1 MPTVRDNLARLKGE
15 TLVAPKV
22 EGEAGEGARDRAKDG
37 AKDGTMS
44 EAPVAGPGS
53 NIQALPPSERIDAIR
68 GMVEG
73 LERRLAKQGGS
84 ADEWLRLVRSH
95 AVLGE
100 RDKALDALER
110 GRKAFPDDK
119 EAQAR
124 FDAQAHELGL
134 AGAGTPPPKAENSEK
149 PGERNA
155 AEPDTAANAIRAMP
169 PAERE
174 AAIRGMVANLDRRLA
189 AKGGSAD
196 EWMRL
201 VRSYGVIG
209 DRAAAAQALDR
220 ARMALAANPKAV
232 ERLDALGK
240 ELGLTPAQP

>member
-1 MPTVRDNLARLKGE
+1 
-15 TLVAPKV
+15 
-22 EGEAGEGARDRAKDG
+22 
-37 AKDGTMS
+37 
-44 EAPVAGPGS
+44 
-53 NIQALPPSERIDAIR
+53 
-68 GMVEG
+68 MVEG

-110 GRKAFPDDK
+110 ARKAFRDDR
-119 EAQAR
+119 EALAR

-134 AGAGTPPPKAENSEK
+134 PGAGAPPKPEAGDK
-149 PGERNA
+149 PGDKPA
-155 AEPDTAANAIRAMP
+155 AEPDAAAAAIKAMP

-174 AAIRGMVANLDRRLA
+174 AAIRGMVASLDRRLA

-201 VRSYGVIG
+201 VRSYGILG

-220 ARMALAANPKAV
+220 AKMALAANPTAV

-240 ELGLTPAQP
+240 ELGLSPVQP

>member
-1 MPTVRDNLARLKGE
+1 MAKPSRRRPTLPGAAARIC
-15 TLVAPKV
+15 A
-22 EGEAGEGARDRAKDG
+22 
-37 AKDGTMS
+37 
-44 EAPVAGPGS
+44 
-53 NIQALPPSERIDAIR
+53 
-68 GMVEG
+68 
-73 LERRLAKQGGS
+73 GS

-110 GRKAFPDDK
+110 ARKAFRDDR
-119 EAQAR
+119 EALAR

-134 AGAGTPPPKAENSEK
+134 PGAGAPPKPEAGDRTSDK
-149 PGERNA
+149 PGDKPA
-155 AEPDTAANAIRAMP
+155 AEPDAAAAAIKAML

-174 AAIRGMVANLDRRLA
+174 AAIRGMAASLDRRLA

-201 VRSYGVIG
+201 VRSYGILG

-220 ARMALAANPKAV
+220 AKMALAANPTAV

-240 ELGLTPAQP
+240 ELGLSPVQP